1 MKFHLRLRR
10 LSAAALVLAACTAP
24 AAPAG
29 ADPVAGY
36 PPSAHSKVFDAP
48 GDFGKHV
55 QTPKVGD
62 TPADYPG
69 MPGTSVSIP
78 AGTPEAGGFD
88 WPSAAIGA
96 GGAGLLIVLSVG
108 GVALFSRGRVR
119 VAR

>member
-10 LSAAALVLAACTAP
+10 ISTAALVVAACTAL

-36 PPSAHSKVFDAP
+36 PPSAHEKI
-48 GDFGKHV
+48 FGA

-69 MPGTSVSIP
+69 MPGTSVSTP
-78 AGTPEAGGFD
+78 AGTPEGGGFD

-108 GVALFSRGRVR
+108 GAMFVSRHRVR